1 MNAEKINN
9 RPYKSR
15 ILLSPLD
22 WGLGHVTRCIPLIS
36 LLNKQ
41 NIEVIVAGEGP
52 FISLL
57 KKEFPGIVIL
67 PLKGYRVSYSK
78 RGSRF
83 FLKILLQLPKIIA
96 AIIYEKRWL
105 RRAVTDFNPTA
116 IISDN
121 RFGFYSGKIPS
132 IFITHQLFIHTGH
145 HFINRI
151 AQKINYR
158 YINKFSECWVPDTAG
173 ACSLAGALSHPP
185 VLPQTPV
192 KYLGI
197 LSRFKKIPVQKDI
210 ELLIMISG
218 PEPQRS
224 IFENMLLAQTENSE
238 EKVVIIRGLPGTVN
252 TLHSDNENIS
262 IFNHLPANELS
273 ELIQRSTLVIA
284 RCGYSTIMDLAVL
297 KQKAILVPTPGQPE
311 QEYLASYLKEKGLC
325 YTTSQENFSL
335 KQEREYV
342 ESFGSSFPGI
352 SPLINEDI
360 IIDWLKK
367 LDPGR
372 TGSN

>member
-1 MNAEKINN
+1 MNVEKINN
-9 RPYKSR
+9 LPRKRR

-22 WGLGHVTRCIPLIS
+22 WGLGHATRCIPLIS

-41 NIEVIVAGEGP
+41 NIEVIVAGEGA

-67 PLKGYRVSYSK
+67 PLKGYRVSYSRYK
-78 RGSRF
+78 NRF
-83 FLKILLQLPKIIA
+83 FFKILLQLPKIVA

-105 RRAVTDFNPTA
+105 RRAVAEFNPIA

-121 RFGFYSGKIPS
+121 RFGFCTKKTPC

-145 HFINRI
+145 PLIDRI
-151 AQKINYR
+151 AQKINYE
-158 YINKFSECWVPDTAG
+158 YINKFDECWVPDIAG
-173 ACSLAGALSHPP
+173 GHNLAGELSHPRI
-185 VLPQTPV
+185 LPQTPV

-224 IFENMLLAQTENSE
+224 IFENILLAQTRNSE
-238 EKVVIIRGLPGTVN
+238 DKVVVIRGLPGETD
-252 TLHSDNENIS
+252 TLPSENKYIS
-262 IFNHLPANELS
+262 IFNHLPANELN
-273 ELIQRSTLVIA
+273 ELIQRSNLVIA

-297 KQKAILVPTPGQPE
+297 NQQAILVPTPGQPE
-311 QEYLASYLKEKGLC
+311 QEYLARYLKEKKLC
-325 YTTSQENFSL
+325 YTTLQENFSL
-335 KQEREYV
+335 IQEMEHV
-342 ESFGSSFPGI
+342 KKFGFSFPGI
-352 SPLINEDI
+352 SPVINEDI
-360 IIDWLKK
+360 IMDWLQK
-367 LDPGR
+367 LDHAGR
-372 TGSN
+372 ENN